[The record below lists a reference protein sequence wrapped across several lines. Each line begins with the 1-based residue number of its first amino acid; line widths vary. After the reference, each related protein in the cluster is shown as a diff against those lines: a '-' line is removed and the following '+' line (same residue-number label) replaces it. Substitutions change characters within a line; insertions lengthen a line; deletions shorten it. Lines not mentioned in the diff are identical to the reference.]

1 MYLISTYY
9 WLVGPDLFISSK
21 PIISE
26 IKKDNLTEVPKVSY
40 IGKQM
45 LMNSFITFFDR
56 FHTTFGAAS
65 PYLQV
70 LLKALFAVAG
80 SFIAWFILKRILASF
95 REKTKNQ
102 EFIQINTQIYNLIEK
117 AIFYG
122 LIIVAG
128 TYLIRLFDVLILG
141 KIFHALLIILLAAP
155 LNDFMLI
162 VLAYLEKKVADQT
175 TTKIDNII
183 FDLLQKFL
191 GAIIYATAVVLAL
204 DILGVNV
211 MPFIAG
217 AGVAGIAIGFAAKDT
232 LSNIIAG
239 ILLIIDRPFEIGD
252 RIEVWSAPA
261 GSATWGDILDIG
273 LRATKIQTTDNIVII
288 IPNNEIMKRDIV
300 NYTIISSKIRVRIN
314 IGIAYDADI
323 EKAKRLIISVAD
335 GADWIAKDPQPRVVV
350 RNFGDSS
357 VDLQLRVWI
366 NDARKRMDT
375 ISYITDKVKTT
386 FDQNNIEIPY
396 PKRDITITNK
406 ETT

>member
-1 MYLISTYY
+1 
-9 WLVGPDLFISSK
+9 
-21 PIISE
+21 
-26 IKKDNLTEVPKVSY
+26 
-40 IGKQM
+40 
-45 LMNSFITFFDR
+45 MNSFITFFDR
-56 FHTTFGAAS
+56 FHTTFGAVP

-102 EFIQINTQIYNLIEK
+102 AFIQINTQIYNLIEK

-141 KIFHALLIILLAAP
+141 KIFHAFLIILLAAP

-162 VLAYLEKKVADQT
+162 VLAYLEEKIADQT
-175 TTKIDNII
+175 ITKVDNII

-217 AGVAGIAIGFAAKDT
+217 AGVAGIAVGFAAKDT

-261 GSATWGDILDIG
+261 GSATWGDVLDIG
-273 LRATKIQTTDNIVII
+273 LRATKIKTTDNIVII

-300 NYTIISSKIRVRIN
+300 NYTIISSEIRVRIN
-314 IGIAYDADI
+314 IGIAYDADMA
-323 EKAKRLIISVAD
+323 KAKRLIIAVAD
-335 GADWIAKDPQPRVVV
+335 SADWISKDPVPRVMV

-366 NDARKRMDT
+366 KDARKRMDT

-406 ETT
+406 